1 MTETKK
7 IRKCVKKIIENEKK
21 NNVTELDIKNSLL
34 STRPT
39 KLRIKI
45 IDCFREN
52 KISKDEITKYLGS
65 KTIKEANTFEIS
77 GKGLSVPSTSRLSSD
92 EIEVLTKECAARTK
106 LLDFVHDISDYPFQT
121 WVVAATSN
129 VLLDYDYEIFYR
141 TCQYMMKG
149 IKDKRNKKNQLDLFV
164 FSTNEKGNKITDDWK
179 KGVNRFKNI
188 IYLTMLTKYRLL
200 SGPDNDTEDATF
212 EKVVSGIGVKTIKM
226 IHILKNCKKIK
237 DSDGNKF
244 RECSEDVWSE
254 AYSILTDSEIIKAIE
269 RIIEIKI

>member
-1 MTETKK
+1 MTESKE
-7 IRKCVKKIIENEKK
+7 IRKCIKRIIKE

-34 STRPT
+34 STRQT
-39 KLRIKI
+39 NLRKI
-45 IDCFREN
+45 VIDCFKAN
-52 KISKDEITKYLGS
+52 KISKNEITEYLGS

-77 GKGLSVPSTSRLSSD
+77 GEGLSVPSTSRLSSE
-92 EIEVLTKECAARTK
+92 EIEFITKECVARIK
-106 LLDFVHDISDYPFQT
+106 LLDFVHDTSEYPFQT

-141 TCQYMMKG
+141 TCEYIMKK
-149 IKDKRNKKNQLDLFV
+149 IKDRRNKKNQLDLFV
-164 FSTNEKGNKITDDWK
+164 FSTNERGNKITDDWK

-200 SGPDNDTEDATF
+200 SDPDNDTEDATF
-212 EKVVSGIGVKTIKM
+212 KEVVSDIGNLKKLKM
-226 IHILKNCKKIK
+226 KHILKNCKKIK